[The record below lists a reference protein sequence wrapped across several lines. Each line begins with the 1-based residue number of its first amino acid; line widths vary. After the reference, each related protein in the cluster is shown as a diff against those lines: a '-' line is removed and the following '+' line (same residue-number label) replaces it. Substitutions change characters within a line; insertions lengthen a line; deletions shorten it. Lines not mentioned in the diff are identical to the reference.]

1 MISNM
6 VTLCCLSTIILVS
19 CSTLK
24 GVIFTDTFG
33 QAVPLIPL
41 RSGNF
46 TLDKEIPL
54 FYKCI
59 QKEVKASANV
69 NDDPYFRSEPTK
81 EEVFKCY
88 NTIFLSLKDFRNDE
102 VN

>member
-1 MISNM
+1 MIKNIVIICCSSVIFILSCSVLINISNM
-6 VTLCCLSTIILVS
+6 A
-19 CSTLK
+19 
-24 GVIFTDTFG
+24 FG

-59 QKEVKASANV
+59 QKEVKASANL
-69 NDDPYFRSEPTK
+69 NDDPYFKSEPTK

-88 NTIFLSLKDFRNDE
+88 HSVFTGLIQKR
-102 VN
+102 